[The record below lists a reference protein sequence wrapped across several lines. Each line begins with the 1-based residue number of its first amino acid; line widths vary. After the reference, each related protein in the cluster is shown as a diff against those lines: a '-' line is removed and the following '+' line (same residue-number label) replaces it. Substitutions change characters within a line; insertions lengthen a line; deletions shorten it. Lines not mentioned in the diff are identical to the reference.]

1 MSNMKR
7 FKALLLAAVML
18 FSVTLFAACGESQS
32 AEADYK
38 VTVTDA
44 TGNPISSG
52 YAVRFLQNGQQV
64 AMQIPNDKGESV
76 KNLTR
81 GDYTVELQFTG
92 DQEYHFEQTDMT
104 LTKDKTELTVKLA
117 YTLSDESVEL
127 FVGDGDATVHFV
139 NAGCTYI
146 QLDSEKRSYF
156 IFNPDQEGTYEF
168 TVLENDAAIGYY
180 GAPHFV
186 QSASAAEVVDN
197 KFTLSIREDTLAGSG
212 YVIGVDAGQGSA
224 VLSITRTG
232 DPQWSVE
239 YEPWTV
245 YKPTAQIEKFTLA
258 DGIAVTDFDLTLPA
272 SAYPIVYSEAD
283 GFYHI
288 GTADGPCVL
297 ARLGSNSKTRF
308 TDPLGK
314 MIEVSSVSK
323 YFYDENGDFLK
334 KESYTECLH
343 SYCDGEDNGLDGT
356 IDSYFYLDP
365 VTHTYPL
372 TEDLKYIMQ
381 QRGEYAQWWDKD
393 SVHYLFNDG
402 DGVPIPDINPETA
415 WLFMCGCPAEAYGQA
430 VDMKQY
436 VLPSGAKISE
446 FDLTSATDAY
456 QLVLSS
462 DGTYH
467 LNSADGPQVLVRLA
481 DESQF
486 DLPYCLTLESQAA
499 ADILYK
505 HHFDANGI
513 FAKAEYYNDCIQ
525 AYADCADSTSG
536 LYPLTEDL
544 MYIIQQL
551 GDQNGWWNTESGHYM
566 FKDANGA
573 QIKDINSELA
583 WLFMCCYIG

>member
-1 MSNMKR
+1 MGNTKR
-7 FKALLLAAVML
+7 FKALLLAAMML
-18 FSVTLFAACGESQS
+18 LSVTLFAACGESQS

-38 VTVTDA
+38 VTVMDA
-44 TGNPISSG
+44 AGNPVSTG
-52 YAVRFLQNGQQV
+52 YAVRFMQNGQQV
-64 AMQIPNDKGESV
+64 AMQIPNEKGESV
-76 KNLTR
+76 KNMTR

-92 DQEYHFEQTDMT
+92 DQKYHYVQDMT

-127 FVGDGDATVHFV
+127 FVGDGDATVYFV

-146 QLDSEKRSYF
+146 QLDSQKRSFF
-156 IFNPDQEGTYEF
+156 IFKPDQEGTYEF

-186 QSASAAEVVDN
+186 QSISAAEVVDN

-212 YVIGVDAGQGSA
+212 YVIGVDAGEGSA
-224 VLSITRTG
+224 ILSITRTG

-245 YKPTAQIEKFTLA
+245 YQPTAQIEKFTLA
-258 DGIAVTDFDLTLPA
+258 EDIAVTDFDLSLPA
-272 SAYPIVYSEAD
+272 SAYPIVYNESD
-283 GFYHI
+283 GYYHL

-297 ARLGSNSKTRF
+297 TRLGSQSKTRY

-314 MIEVSSVSK
+314 MIEVSAVTS
-323 YFYDENGDFLK
+323 YFFDENGDFLK
-334 KESYTECLH
+334 KESYTECLQN
-343 SYCDGEDNGLDGT
+343 YCDGEDNGLDGT
-356 IDSYFYLDP
+356 IDTYFYLDP

-372 TEDLKYIMQ
+372 TEDLKYIIQ
-381 QRGEYAQWWDKD
+381 QRGAYAQWWDAS
-393 SVHYLFNDG
+393 SVHYLFKDANG
-402 DGVPIPDINPETA
+402 APLSGINPETA
-415 WLFMCGCPAEAYGQA
+415 WLFMCGCPADAYE
-430 VDMKQY
+430 MKAAAKPY
-436 VLPSGAKISE
+436 TLPAGAKISE
-446 FDLTSATDAY
+446 FDLTADAY
-456 QLVLSS
+456 QLVLGS
-462 DGTYH
+462 DGTYR

-499 ADILYK
+499 AETLYK
-505 HHFDANGI
+505 HHFDGNGV
-513 FAKAEYYNDCIQ
+513 FTKAEYYNDCVA
-525 AYADCADSTSG
+525 AYADCADSQKG

-551 GDQNGWWNTESGHYM
+551 GEQNGWWNPESGNYM
-566 FKDANGA
+566 FKDANGV
-573 QIKDINSELA
+573 QTEGINSEIA